1 VGYILSPLRGW
12 TLEQSGTPSGG
23 AFASVGRYEI
33 TCNTLVDGGDRGVS
47 LAESVRAADDVPAGD
62 GPLAALAPLIG
73 GEWHFEGKW
82 ANGEPLKAREVFEW
96 GLGKKFVNTRTWVTN
111 NNGDEYERYR
121 STFAVKDGKPVM
133 YNFAYDGESSVD
145 EVKVTGK
152 VIDVRRSARTPAG
165 EMVIRQEIELTE
177 KDKFRWRVWLDRDGE
192 SQQIID
198 GEWVRKT
205 GAKED

>member
-1 VGYILSPLRGW
+1 MNRLCTRYLAMVVVLILAG
-12 TLEQSGTPSGG
+12 
-23 AFASVGRYEI
+23 
-33 TCNTLVDGGDRGVS
+33 
-47 LAESVRAADDVPAGD
+47 SVRAADDAPAGD
-62 GPLAALAPLIG
+62 GPLAALAPFID
-73 GEWHFEGKW
+73 GEWHFDGKW

-96 GLGKKFVNTRTWVTN
+96 GLGKKFVTTRTWVIN

-145 EVKVTGK
+145 EVKVSGK
-152 VIDVRRSARTPAG
+152 VIDVRRSAKTPAG

-192 SQQIID
+192 SQQIIEGD
-198 GEWVRKT
+198 WVRKAV
-205 GAKED
+205 GKEGEK